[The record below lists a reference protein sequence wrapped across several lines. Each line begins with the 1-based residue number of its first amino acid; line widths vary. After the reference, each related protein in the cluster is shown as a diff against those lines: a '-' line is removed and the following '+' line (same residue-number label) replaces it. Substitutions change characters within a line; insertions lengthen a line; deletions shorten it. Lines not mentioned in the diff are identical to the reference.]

1 MHDLEPHQQLELER
15 EANILGMSRVGYVGP
30 GGPGMKSRE
39 NGLVG
44 VGTATPYRVLA
55 ADAKSR
61 VLSFGT
67 RSTTDERA
75 GLAEPPES
83 GVNPRLTDGQELG
96 CALDGIE
103 FTARGFVFLSFGP
116 AGVNQGMAYETWT
129 RTWIFRSRSKRHRE
143 GRAGGNER
151 YKTRERRGQG
161 ITLFRTRAYTETA
174 TGQQPQRYRFE
185 IVIIICRVSIY
196 AHPETRRKRMGYTAL
211 KPIAIVS
218 IDREQEQGIPYQR
231 RTRRAMRKAACLW
244 PTRRAR
250 THRHPHGRLRCLPL
264 ALTVRELLLAPPR
277 TMAPT
282 RLARM
287 PGKAQPPRPPN
298 AWILY
303 RSDKLKEL
311 ATQQTSG
318 PRKPQAEISKIISQM
333 WQQEGPDTKGKYET
347 RAEEKKAEHAALY
360 PDYKFA
366 PMKKEDKAMLRK
378 AQRLEKE
385 EIRQAERNRKKR
397 KGKARADDDNDI
409 DDDDDGTVR
418 SSSCPIRCSDR
429 PSPGIPH
436 RPMVH
441 RLRRRRRHS
450 STPTPHPHPPHDDH
464 AAFAAAGWSAPVDP
478 QGRADD
484 APFRADAYQQDSYPE
499 EEEWAGEEGEWSAE
513 EAWAGRSRRGA
524 HQDQDPVRQWTSIS
538 TTPPPAASVAD
549 ITLPAVINPSE
560 QPYTFNLDFDMPM
573 ATFSG
578 DPDANVA
585 ISLNDMNIN
594 ESSSSSSRNVGLN
607 DLLRAPLPDIAVSFP
622 DFVGNPDGHAS
633 FDVLSTE
640 NEEWWSALMNV
651 AIPQDDTSYADS
663 GPSQLMQ
670 SQPVAGPSYE
680 PVAGPS
686 PDGDH
691 HHQGRRSRA
700 ASSAAYPGQ
709 MPGAFPE
716 PSYQDSYQPQQ
727 YHQPPQQQEYN
738 PSPFAQIASSRSNSG
753 WRQPQQQQ
761 PQPAQQRSRA
771 PSFPAP
777 APAFAQ
783 QQFSSA
789 GAPFPSPSGTAQFPS
804 PSGAGAF
811 PSPSGAGAF
820 PSPSGAMPHRHSHPH
835 PQPHPHSQ
843 SFPHQRHI
851 PAPATDEATA
861 SVLLTPDKGKEKD
874 PEAFDF
880 SGWGSQYAA
889 QPPTRLRMRSGGV
902 SESRIEFLSWC
913 HTESS
918 MAKNCIYW

>member
-1 MHDLEPHQQLELER
+1 MP
-15 EANILGMSRVGYVGP
+15 P
-30 GGPGMKSRE
+30 
-39 NGLVG
+39 
-44 VGTATPYRVLA
+44 
-55 ADAKSR
+55 
-61 VLSFGT
+61 T
-67 RSTTDERA
+67 RPDRQRAPTSSTTNN
-75 GLAEPPES
+75 GS
-83 GVNPRLTDGQELG
+83 N
-96 CALDGIE
+96 
-103 FTARGFVFLSFGP
+103 
-116 AGVNQGMAYETWT
+116 
-129 RTWIFRSRSKRHRE
+129 
-143 GRAGGNER
+143 
-151 YKTRERRGQG
+151 
-161 ITLFRTRAYTETA
+161 A
-174 TGQQPQRYRFE
+174 TG
-185 IVIIICRVSIY
+185 SN
-196 AHPETRRKRMGYTAL
+196 AG
-211 KPIAIVS
+211 
-218 IDREQEQGIPYQR
+218 
-231 RTRRAMRKAACLW
+231 
-244 PTRRAR
+244 
-250 THRHPHGRLRCLPL
+250 
-264 ALTVRELLLAPPR
+264 
-277 TMAPT
+277 
-282 RLARM
+282 
-287 PGKAQPPRPPN
+287 GKAQPPRPPN

-333 WQQEGPDTKGKYET
+333 WQQEGPDTKGN
-347 RAEEKKAEHAALY
+347 ALSRLQQLPY
-360 PDYKFA
+360 PLQRPAQSWYPPSTYGPQAQAQA
-366 PMKKEDKAMLRK
+366 PT
-378 AQRLEKE
+378 LEYP
-385 EIRQAERNRKKR
+385 Q
-397 KGKARADDDNDI
+397 
-409 DDDDDGTVR
+409 
-418 SSSCPIRCSDR
+418 
-429 PSPGIPH
+429 H
-436 RPMVH
+436 
-441 RLRRRRRHS
+441 
-450 STPTPHPHPPHDDH
+450 PHPHPPHDDH

-524 HQDQDPVRQWTSIS
+524 VWDEEQIAGPSQLQHQDQDPVRQWTSIS
-538 TTPPPAASVAD
+538 TTPPPQQSQSLT

-686 PDGDH
+686 SHQQQRPAPIHTQSLPTFNHGLPSPDGDH

-716 PSYQDSYQPQQ
+716 PSYQDSYQPQPQQ

-761 PQPAQQRSRA
+761 PQPPQQRSRA

-820 PSPSGAMPHRHSHPH
+820 PSPSGAMPHRHSHSHPH

-851 PAPATDEATA
+851 PAPPPPTRPPPPFF
-861 SVLLTPDKGKEKD
+861 SPPDKGKEKD

-889 QPPTRLRMRSGGV
+889 QPPTPAEDAVRRGVGV
-902 SESRIEFLSWC
+902 S
-913 HTESS
+913 H
-918 MAKNCIYW
+918 

>member
-1 MHDLEPHQQLELER
+1 
-15 EANILGMSRVGYVGP
+15 
-30 GGPGMKSRE
+30 
-39 NGLVG
+39 
-44 VGTATPYRVLA
+44 
-55 ADAKSR
+55 
-61 VLSFGT
+61 
-67 RSTTDERA
+67 
-75 GLAEPPES
+75 
-83 GVNPRLTDGQELG
+83 
-96 CALDGIE
+96 
-103 FTARGFVFLSFGP
+103 
-116 AGVNQGMAYETWT
+116 MAYETWT

-151 YKTRERRGQG
+151 YKTRERGGKVLRSFEREH
-161 ITLFRTRAYTETA
+161 TPR
-174 TGQQPQRYRFE
+174 QRLANSHSDRFE
-185 IVIIICRVSIY
+185 IVIICRVSIY

-231 RTRRAMRKAACLW
+231 RTRRAMRKAAAMP
-244 PTRRAR
+244 PTRPDRQR
-250 THRHPHGRLRCLPL
+250 
-264 ALTVRELLLAPPR
+264 
-277 TMAPT
+277 APT
-282 RLARM
+282 SSTTNNGSNATGSNAG
-287 PGKAQPPRPPN
+287 GKAQPPRPPN

-347 RAEEKKAEHAALY
+347 REEKKAEHAALY

-397 KGKARADDDNDI
+397 KGKARADDDNDN
-409 DDDDDGTVR
+409 DDDDDGVCCLHVICPLLTLAQTVR

-441 RLRRRRRHS
+441 RRRRRHS
-450 STPTPHPHPPHDDH
+450 STPNTPTPIHPTTTTLPLPLR
-464 AAFAAAGWSAPVDP
+464 AGVLLSIP
-478 QGRADD
+478 RAGPMT
-484 APFRADAYQQDSYPE
+484 PFRADAYQQDSYPE

-524 HQDQDPVRQWTSIS
+524 VWDEEQIAGPSQ
-538 TTPPPAASVAD
+538 TPSANGLRSRLLPPQQPQSLT
-549 ITLPAVINPSE
+549 ITLPPSST
-560 QPYTFNLDFDMPM
+560 PRNSHTHSTSTLTCHG
-573 ATFSG
+573 TFSG

-594 ESSSSSSRNVGLN
+594 ESSSSSRNVGLN

-686 PDGDH
+686 SHQQQRPAPIHTQSLPTFNHGLPSPDGDH

-716 PSYQDSYQPQQ
+716 PSYQDSYQPQPQQ

-761 PQPAQQRSRA
+761 PQPPQQRSRA

-820 PSPSGAMPHRHSHPH
+820 PSPCHAPPSLPLS
-835 PQPHPHSQ
+835 
-843 SFPHQRHI
+843 
-851 PAPATDEATA
+851 PAPSPALSILPAPAPYPCPSATDEATA
-861 SVLLTPDKGKEKD
+861 SVLLTPRQRKGKG
-874 PEAFDF
+874 P
-880 SGWGSQYAA
+880 
-889 QPPTRLRMRSGGV
+889 
-902 SESRIEFLSWC
+902 
-913 HTESS
+913 
-918 MAKNCIYW
+918 